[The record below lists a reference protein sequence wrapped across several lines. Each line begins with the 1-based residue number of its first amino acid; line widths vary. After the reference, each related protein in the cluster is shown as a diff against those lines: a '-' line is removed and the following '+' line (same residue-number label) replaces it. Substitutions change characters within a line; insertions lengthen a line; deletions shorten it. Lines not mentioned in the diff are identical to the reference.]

1 VDLGRRIVEILQ
13 FGRGHTDHD
22 LVLRVPD
29 ADVVFAG
36 DLVENGA
43 SPAFECSFP
52 ASWPT
57 ALAGVLELTSPDTVV
72 VPGHGDPV
80 DAAFVATQRADIA
93 AVVEL
98 ARELTAGSV
107 TLTEVLR
114 DSPFP
119 ADATRRAIGRLTGR
133 NRSGR

>member
-1 VDLGRRIVEILQ
+1 
-13 FGRGHTDHD
+13 
-22 LVLRVPD
+22 LRVPD

-43 SPAFECSFP
+43 PPAFEGSFP

-57 ALAGVLELTSPDTVV
+57 ALAGVLELTGPDTVV

-80 DAAFVATQRADIA
+80 DAPFVAAQRADIA

-107 TLTEVLR
+107 TLAEVLR

-119 ADATRRAIGRLTGR
+119 ADATRRAIGRLTAR